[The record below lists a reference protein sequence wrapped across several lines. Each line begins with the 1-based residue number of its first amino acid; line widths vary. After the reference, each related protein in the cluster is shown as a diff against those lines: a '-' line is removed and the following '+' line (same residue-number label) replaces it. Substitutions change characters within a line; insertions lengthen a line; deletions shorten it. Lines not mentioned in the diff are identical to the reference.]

1 MPSSLLIYLCTWIT
15 ACVAA
20 LIFIAR
26 DPSAY
31 ALTRRT
37 YRGFLFAP
45 WKVVTFLLAGG
56 LVTFIAPY
64 TDDPTWDRC
73 NGFFMSA
80 LAYLTAPWVVGVLY
94 RTARGMLPVRQ
105 VFPAVCIWLFS
116 VSWSYDL
123 YLFIRDG
130 LYPETWLPNL
140 FASSFLYL
148 LAGLFWN
155 LDWKEGR
162 GVLFGFTEQQWPQ
175 KAAAGVAAKIF
186 WYALPFMVIVAV
198 LILKFLFPMR

>member
-1 MPSSLLIYLCTWIT
+1 MSGLFLLYLVAWMT
-15 ACVAA
+15 ACAAAILFVAREPA
-20 LIFIAR
+20 
-26 DPSAY
+26 AY
-31 ALTRRT
+31 ALVQRT

-45 WKVVTFLLAGG
+45 WKVATFLLSGS

-64 TDDPTWDRC
+64 TDDPTWDRF

-94 RTARGMLPVRQ
+94 RTARGLLPVRQ

-116 VSWSYDL
+116 ASWSYDL
-123 YLFIRDG
+123 YLLIRDG
-130 LYPETWLPNL
+130 RYPETWLPNL

-162 GVLFGFTEQQWPQ
+162 GVFFAFTEQQWPQ
-175 KAAAGVAAKIF
+175 PSVPGGATKII
-186 WYALPFMVIVAV
+186 WYALPFMIIVAI
-198 LILKFLFPMR
+198 LILQFLFPMR